1 MWKLPHKLKL
11 KKKKKKGIANEEEKK
26 GEITIN
32 HSKLYHKLQFA
43 P

>member
-11 KKKKKKGIANEEEKK
+11 KKKKKKGIVKEEEKK

>member
-1 MWKLPHKLKL
+1 METSTQVKIE
-11 KKKKKKGIANEEEKK
+11 KKKKKGIVKEEEKK

-32 HSKLYHKLQFA
+32 HPKLYHKLQFA